1 MLEIPDAGSAR
12 FRPPSMTVVTIT
24 TSRVHLHAAL
34 AVAFVWVVAVGSAA
48 VGVQQMGDVDFRGVW
63 RLNYELSDDPSP
75 RVPGDVGQNRDDRG
89 YRGGGG
95 GFGGGGFGT
104 GTGVGR
110 VAGRGRGPYRNSRMR
125 ARRAADQLRG
135 AVVDQLTAP
144 RRMRITQDGAE
155 IRLAYD
161 DGRYVRLVPDGGA
174 HAGISGKS
182 QIMRTARWT
191 NRRLVTEV
199 ELESDQTVSHELELT
214 PAGSQLVVTT
224 TLDLDTSGFP
234 DAFRLVRVYD
244 ASDP

>member
-1 MLEIPDAGSAR
+1 MTLKNDAKI
-12 FRPPSMTVVTIT
+12 MTTCAL
-24 TSRVHLHAAL
+24 RHAG
-34 AVAFVWVVAVGSAA
+34 VAVTLAWMAFGGSGV
-48 VGVQQMGDVDFRGVW
+48 VGGQPSDIDLEGVW

-75 RVPGDVGQNRDDRG
+75 SVSSEVGQERDDRG

-104 GTGVGR
+104 GTGVSR
-110 VAGRGRGPYRNSRMR
+110 VAGRGRGPYRTSRQR
-125 ARRAADQLRG
+125 ARRDAAQVHR

-161 DGRYVRLVPDGGA
+161 DGRYVRLVPDGDA

-182 QIMRTARWT
+182 QIMRTAWWQD
-191 NRRLVTEV
+191 RRLVTEV
-199 ELESDQTVSHELELT
+199 ALKSDQTVSHELELT

-224 TLDLDTSGFP
+224 TVDIDARVFP
-234 DAFRLVRVYD
+234 DDFRLVRVYD
-244 ASDP
+244 ASR